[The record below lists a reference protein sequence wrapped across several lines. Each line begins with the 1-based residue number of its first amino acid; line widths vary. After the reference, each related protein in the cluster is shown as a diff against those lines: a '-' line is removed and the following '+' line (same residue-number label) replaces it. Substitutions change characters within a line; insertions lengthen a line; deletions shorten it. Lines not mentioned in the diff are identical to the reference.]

1 MDLIKTIS
9 IAAAGMRVQGQRM
22 QITSE
27 NVANANSLATNP
39 ETDPYRRKV
48 VLFRNALDDELGV
61 RLVKL
66 YKVQEDNSEFGLRF
80 DPQHPSAN
88 ENGYV
93 QTPNV
98 NAILEMMD
106 MKEAQRSYEANLSM
120 INTAKSMLMKTI
132 GLIGRG

>member
-1 MDLIKTIS
+1 M
-9 IAAAGMRVQGQRM
+9 
-22 QITSE
+22 
-27 NVANANSLATNP
+27 
-39 ETDPYRRKV
+39 
-48 VLFRNALDDELGV
+48 
-61 RLVKL
+61 RLVK
-66 YKVQEDNSEFGLRF
+66 FGLRF

-120 INTAKSMLMKTI
+120 IDTAKSMLMKTI
-132 GLIGRG
+132 GIIGRG